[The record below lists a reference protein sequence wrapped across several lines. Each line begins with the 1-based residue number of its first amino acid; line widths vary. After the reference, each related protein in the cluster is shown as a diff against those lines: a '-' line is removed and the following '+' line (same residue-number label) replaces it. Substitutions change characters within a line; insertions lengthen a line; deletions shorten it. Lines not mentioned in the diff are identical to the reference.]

1 MTVFKYG
8 GAGVSKYRAGKLRET
23 GKSNS
28 RFTELKNLGSS
39 PLSGTTCCV
48 FERKILS
55 LSACLLLEW

>member
-1 MTVFKYG
+1 M
-8 GAGVSKYRAGKLRET
+8 SKYRAGKLRET

-39 PLSGTTCCV
+39 PLSGTTGCV

>member
-1 MTVFKYG
+1 M
-8 GAGVSKYRAGKLRET
+8 SKYRAGKLRET

-39 PLSGTTCCV
+39 SLSGTTCCV